1 MVFTGGVVKVATA
14 IVIALIAV
22 GALVGA
28 YFWGLYVGMRRNY
41 DARLRELGLNKTSA
55 TLYVRAT
62 KILRRLDRLGEF
74 DGDQAPDRLSP
85 GTKADIAKWATDY
98 RIGGSL

>member
-1 MVFTGGVVKVATA
+1 MRVAAA

-28 YFWGLYVGMRRNY
+28 YIWGLYVGM
-41 DARLRELGLNKTSA
+41 ARSYESKLRELGLNKTSA
-55 TLYVRAT
+55 TLLVRAT
-62 KILRRLDRLGEF
+62 KILRRLDRAAEY
-74 DGDQAPDRLSP
+74 DGDQAPDPLSP
-85 GTKADIAKWATDY
+85 EPRKEIAKRALDH